1 MNKKRDL
8 ILMIAAF
15 VGALDGCYGV
25 IMFNTYT
32 VFTAVLI
39 G

>member
-8 ILMIAAF
+8 ILMITAF
-15 VGALDGCYGV
+15 AGALAGCYEH
-25 IMFNTYT
+25 IYT

>member
-15 VGALDGCYGV
+15 AGCYGV
-25 IMFNTYT
+25 IMFNTYILSSLL
-32 VFTAVLI
+32 FS
-39 G
+39 